1 MESASGISYKHSLP
15 RPDVVIFMAQVVLLF
30 IVVITSL
37 ANLTL
42 DNGNTNLWTMILT
55 SCLGYM
61 MPSPHMKAAKAKNI
75 EGSTNTTPIAI
86 VSGVNSNNSSNSNE

>member
-1 MESASGISYKHSLP
+1 MMESASGVSSNKIVP
-15 RPDVVIFMAQVVLLF
+15 RPEVVIFVAQVFLLF

-42 DNGNTNLWTMILT
+42 DNGNTNLWTMVLT

-61 MPSPHMKAAKAKNI
+61 MPSPHIKAAKVKGLEPSASPI
-75 EGSTNTTPIAI
+75 TT
-86 VSGVNSNNSSNSNE
+86 VSISKSEPS